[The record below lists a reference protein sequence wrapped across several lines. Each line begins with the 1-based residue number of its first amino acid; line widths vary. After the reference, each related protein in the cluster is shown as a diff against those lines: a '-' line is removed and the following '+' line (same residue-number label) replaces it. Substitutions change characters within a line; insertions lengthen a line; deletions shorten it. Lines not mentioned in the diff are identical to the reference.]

1 MDIDALHSALVSLTI
16 LPEELRETREEL
28 RLAHGD
34 VLPELTLF
42 LESIER
48 DLRLAKA
55 ALAREIGFPV
65 CHCCWPP
72 ELIVTTG
79 DGEAYCAAGERRE
92 QHLAGDN
99 CVTRA
104 TEHSRRSGGPRETS
118 GNQQTLFT
126 SRVAFDARPAGGTEA
141 RDSAIRRA

>member
-104 TEHSRRSGGPRETS
+104 TEHSRQSGGRAR
-118 GNQQTLFT
+118 QAAI
-126 SRVAFDARPAGGTEA
+126 SRRCSLHAWRLMPDLPAARKRVIPQ
-141 RDSAIRRA
+141 